1 VRYYLAIFT
10 TIVFYSTVEVVTKK
24 VGVVDPNLLAFLRF
38 FPSGVIILLIGR
50 RHFRHVRLRDLLWLG
65 LLGVIGITLTF
76 TAYHGSLAMKEFPA
90 STGAVIFSIN
100 PVFSML
106 TAWLLLRERLSIK
119 RIVGVLLG
127 FVGVYIV
134 SFGFERVTF
143 ATAKAPLLMFAA
155 QVCFGVYVVAA
166 KRYVFRYGP
175 FFVNGVIF
183 IVGSVLFLPMIGQW
197 HVPADPATLWWLVY
211 LALLATGL
219 AYVLY
224 FYGLNKVPI
233 AAGTSVFYLKPVLA
247 PLLAAHVLHDKLR
260 LNFFIGLAVIF
271 VSLALTIPGGRHGPR
286 HAGRENGD
294 R

>member
-10 TIVFYSTVEVVTKK
+10 TIAFYSTVEVITKK
-24 VGVVDPNLLAFLRF
+24 LGAVDPNLLAFLRF

-50 RHFRHVRLRDLLWLG
+50 RHFKHVRPRDLLWLA
-65 LLGVIGITLTF
+65 LLGVVGITLTF

-119 RIVGVLLG
+119 RVVGVLFGL
-127 FVGVYIV
+127 VGVYVV

-143 ATAKAPLLMFAA
+143 ASAKAPLLMFGA
-155 QVCFGVYVVAA
+155 QVCFGVYVAAA

-197 HVPADPATLWWLVY
+197 HVPTDPVTLWWLVY

-233 AAGTSVFYLKPVLA
+233 AAGTSIFYLKPVLA
-247 PLLAAHVLHDKLR
+247 PLLAAHVLHDKLG
-260 LNFFIGLAVIF
+260 LNFFLGLAIIF
-271 VSLALTIPGGRHGPR
+271 VSLALTISGRRRGAR
-286 HAGRENGD
+286 HVSQGSA
-294 R
+294 